1 MIPAPLTL
9 SAKAHRTPESPI
21 SHFME
26 MALANPNLISLA
38 YAFEQATQVRVP
50 PDFIPTIGDD
60 ASASRQP
67 SSHEKQKPSSQK
79 KQTAAV
85 VGRSGTWRM
94 PPLR

>member
-1 MIPAPLTL
+1 MTVPAGFVGPL
-9 SAKAHRTPESPI
+9 PI
-21 SHFME
+21 GVSFIGGRWDE
-26 MALANPNLISLA
+26 PTLISLA

-67 SSHEKQKPSSQK
+67 SSQEKQKHEKQK
-79 KQTAAV
+79 AV
-85 VGRSGTWRM
+85 VPVRSGIWRM